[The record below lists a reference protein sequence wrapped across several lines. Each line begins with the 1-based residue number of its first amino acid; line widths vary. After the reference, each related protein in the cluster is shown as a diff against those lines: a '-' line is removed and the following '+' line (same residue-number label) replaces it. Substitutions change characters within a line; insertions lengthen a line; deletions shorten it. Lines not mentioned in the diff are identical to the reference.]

1 MSSASRRKAR
11 VRQMRAEDIPEVIAV
26 EAAAYADYPPAA
38 ISDKRLLEL
47 RRATFPEGQTVIELD
62 GRIVGYA
69 SALIVQLDGMPH
81 EYNYRELTGS
91 GTFSTHDPGGDTL
104 YGADIAVHPDFRGQ
118 RLSAKLYEGRMRLLK
133 RYNLR
138 RMLAFGRIPGYAA
151 YVGRMTAREYVDKVV
166 AGELTDSALRAHLR
180 AGYRVLSVRLDY
192 MDDASSQNYSTLLE
206 LDNPDFNPT
215 KRRIAASPIERPVR
229 KIRVCAAQWLMRQRV
244 TREEFEQ
251 TIGFFADTADA
262 YHCHFLVLPEMFAAQ
277 LFTTMAPGI
286 TAREGMESLADEV
299 DAFRATLSRLARE
312 HQLYIVGGSYPVR
325 RGGHLFNVAHLFTP
339 TGGIYEQ
346 DKLHITP
353 LERTHWGMSPGQ
365 GIRVFETPL
374 GRVSIL
380 VCYDL
385 EFPELSR
392 LVTLAGAQVIFV
404 PFSTDERRAYD
415 RVRFSA
421 HARAVE
427 NAVYVVLSGSAGNL
441 PTRTYLINYAR
452 SVIVTPSDFGFP
464 EGAVAA
470 EADANV
476 ETVVTADLDFAAL
489 DQHREHGSVRLLH
502 DRRPDLYELRP
513 RERVEVV
520 VAE

>member
-1 MSSASRRKAR
+1 MSRRKAR
-11 VRQMRAEDIPEVIAV
+11 VRQMRAEDIPAVIDV
-26 EAAAYADYPPAA
+26 EAAAYCDYPPAA
-38 ISDKRLLEL
+38 ISDRRLLEL
-47 RRATFPEGQTVIELD
+47 RRATFPEGQLVAEVD

-69 SALIVQLDGMPH
+69 NSLIVQLDGMPH
-81 EYNYRELTGS
+81 EYTYREITGA

-104 YGADIAVHPDFRGQ
+104 YGADIAVHPEFRGQ
-118 RLSAKLYEGRMRLLK
+118 GISIKLYEGRMRTMR

-151 YVGRMTAREYVDKVV
+151 HAGRMTAREYVDKVV
-166 AGELTDSALRAHLR
+166 AGELSDPALRAHLK

-192 MDDASSQNYSTLLE
+192 MDDASSQNYSTLLQ
-206 LDNPDFNPT
+206 LDNPGFAQGR
-215 KRRIAASPIERPVR
+215 RRIAGSPIQRPVR
-229 KIRVCAAQWLMRQRV
+229 KVRVCAAQWRMRHGA
-244 TREEFEQ
+244 TRQQFER
-251 TIGFFADTADA
+251 TVAFFAETADA
-262 YHCHFLVLPEMFAAQ
+262 YHCHFLVLPEMFVAQ
-277 LFTTMAPGI
+277 LFTTMPEGI
-286 TAREGMESLADEV
+286 TPREGVERLADESH
-299 DAFRATLSRLARE
+299 RYRELLSDLARR
-312 HQLYIVGGSYPVR
+312 HQLYIVGGSHPMR
-325 RGGHLFNVAHLFTP
+325 REGKLYNVGHLFSP

-353 LERTHWGMSPGQ
+353 AEREHWGIHPGEA
-365 GIRVFETPL
+365 IRVFETPL
-374 GRVSIL
+374 GRISVL

-385 EFPELSR
+385 EFPELGR

-427 NAVYVVLSGSAGNL
+427 NSVYVVLSGNAGNL
-441 PTRTYLINYAR
+441 PMRTYLINYAR
-452 SVIVTPSDFGFP
+452 SAIVTPSDFGFP

-489 DQHREHGSVRLLH
+489 DQHRELGSVRLLH

-513 RERVEVV
+513 RTRVEVV